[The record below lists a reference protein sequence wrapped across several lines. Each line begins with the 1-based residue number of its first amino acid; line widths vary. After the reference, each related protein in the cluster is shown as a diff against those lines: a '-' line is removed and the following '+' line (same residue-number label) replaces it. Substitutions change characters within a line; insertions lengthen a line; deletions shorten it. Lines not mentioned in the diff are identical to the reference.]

1 MIQVARDL
9 VPVLASVRNMFED
22 VYVECK
28 EAVVG
33 EDIERKAK
41 RIQQQQNM
49 QPVVVKPS
57 GASLLYVSSFCKEIF
72 GNLAPLETCRA
83 ELKMHCEVDV
93 LAWFDTSPSESAET
107 LEAIQTCLTS
117 KYKQKTDFVTKFN
130 TKIKTQESHARSSAV
145 VPKKGQKLFL
155 FGSMAAVL
163 ILVAGG
169 GLKLYQSVMQAIK
182 DKEMEDRMKA
192 IDGRVVMLQPDNLKD
207 EPDMSIT
214 SQELMIEKKDEE
226 EEESFGLLT
235 LIMVELRPVVEF
247 YAAMEEVKEA
257 SCQADDAATDLGDK
271 DDAEFVVADLIEE
284 ISSDL
289 YLWAIIVDQLDAK
302 IDDFQLWDETSE
314 DDGNISAKFS
324 YHFEAESLFE
334 ALQVIQLE
342 DMIDN
347 FQLSDES
354 SSCDRITSATVSCH
368 LETESL
374 FVSFEILEVYL
385 GDEDEG
391 EFESEDPPPM
401 FTLDMSWQEN
411 LLENARVGITTIHQ
425 CDFDFDIEDDG
436 NGASE
441 DNIVVTGLTVDKD
454 DPLKFVFWKKRLR
467 DVREMLKADALAKLK
482 SKCPTLFAM
491 GWFKENIPK
500 EEAQIEKEDEE
511 LKKEAFSKEQELKN
525 DNISEKVRTREKQM
539 SNDVF
544 VNL

>member
-1 MIQVARDL
+1 
-9 VPVLASVRNMFED
+9 
-22 VYVECK
+22 
-28 EAVVG
+28 
-33 EDIERKAK
+33 
-41 RIQQQQNM
+41 
-49 QPVVVKPS
+49 
-57 GASLLYVSSFCKEIF
+57 
-72 GNLAPLETCRA
+72 
-83 ELKMHCEVDV
+83 
-93 LAWFDTSPSESAET
+93 
-107 LEAIQTCLTS
+107 
-117 KYKQKTDFVTKFN
+117 
-130 TKIKTQESHARSSAV
+130 
-145 VPKKGQKLFL
+145 
-155 FGSMAAVL
+155 
-163 ILVAGG
+163 
-169 GLKLYQSVMQAIK
+169 
-182 DKEMEDRMKA
+182 
-192 IDGRVVMLQPDNLKD
+192 
-207 EPDMSIT
+207 MSIT
-214 SQELMIEKKDEE
+214 SQELMIEKKDEG

-257 SCQADDAATDLGDK
+257 SCQADDAATDLGDE
-271 DDAEFVVADLIEE
+271 DDAEFVVADLIED

-289 YLWAIIVDQLDAK
+289 YLWAIIVDQV
-302 IDDFQLWDETSE
+302 
-314 DDGNISAKFS
+314 
-324 YHFEAESLFE
+324 H
-334 ALQVIQLE
+334 
-342 DMIDN
+342 
-347 FQLSDES
+347 
-354 SSCDRITSATVSCH
+354 
-368 LETESL
+368 
-374 FVSFEILEVYL
+374 L

-436 NGASE
+436 NGATE

>member
-1 MIQVARDL
+1 MKKDKSLKQREERWFIRGLYNSFIVVGMLMAFFLCGRHVLTKVSKMDSYLSSKSPYTTLADMVNIHGESGLRLKIPKPVLLQVARDL
-9 VPVLASVRNMFED
+9 VPVLASVRNIFED

-214 SQELMIEKKDEE
+214 SQELMIEKKDEG

-271 DDAEFVVADLIEE
+271 DDAEFVVADLIED

-289 YLWAIIVDQLDAK
+289 YLWAIIVDQV
-302 IDDFQLWDETSE
+302 
-314 DDGNISAKFS
+314 
-324 YHFEAESLFE
+324 H
-334 ALQVIQLE
+334 
-342 DMIDN
+342 
-347 FQLSDES
+347 
-354 SSCDRITSATVSCH
+354 
-368 LETESL
+368 
-374 FVSFEILEVYL
+374 L